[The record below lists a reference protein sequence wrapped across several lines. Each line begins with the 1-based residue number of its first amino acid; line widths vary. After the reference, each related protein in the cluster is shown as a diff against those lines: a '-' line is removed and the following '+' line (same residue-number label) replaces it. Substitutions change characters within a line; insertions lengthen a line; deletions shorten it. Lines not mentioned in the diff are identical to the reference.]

1 MAPAERALQQA
12 KPSGG
17 VRQNWVFG
25 RKLLVKMYLHEAD
38 RSSAFIHLY
47 QHGLL
52 DLLLSL
58 FKLKLSQLWLVG
70 SLSGW
75 LFYSFTCISLSFFEL
90 SLYSGTK
97 RCSRL
102 ILLFLSP
109 TPGNNH
115 FSKEFWLLLVEVVF
129 RNQDLHTRCSHCYWG
144 IIPRPSQW
152 TELRNTH
159 THISIYFSLY
169 IKSHEFSLIPDTSS
183 HWYQSNTTG
192 LILAG

>member
-1 MAPAERALQQA
+1 MSTSWP
-12 KPSGG
+12 
-17 VRQNWVFG
+17 
-25 RKLLVKMYLHEAD
+25 VKMVGDNRHILKIEIGEIVNLKILWLFWRLILCIY
-38 RSSAFIHLY
+38 SFISAWTPGFVALIILM
-47 QHGLL
+47 
-52 DLLLSL
+52 
-58 FKLKLSQLWLVG
+58 LKLSQLWLVG

-75 LFYSFTCISLSFFEL
+75 LFYSFTCMSLSFFEL

-115 FSKEFWLLLVEVVF
+115 FSKEFWLFLVEVVF

-152 TELRNTH
+152 TGLRNTH

>member
-1 MAPAERALQQA
+1 MSTSWP
-12 KPSGG
+12 
-17 VRQNWVFG
+17 
-25 RKLLVKMYLHEAD
+25 VKMVGDNRHIWKIEIGEIVNLKILWLFWRLIFCIYLFI
-38 RSSAFIHLY
+38 SAWTPGFVALIILM
-47 QHGLL
+47 
-52 DLLLSL
+52 
-58 FKLKLSQLWLVG
+58 LKLSQLWLVG

-75 LFYSFTCISLSFFEL
+75 LFYSFICMLLSFFEL

-102 ILLFLSP
+102 TLLFLSP